1 MGNVAKTDIS
11 LNYDIFMLDYRG
23 YGKSEGKIRSLNQS
37 FEDNQMIFNEFKK
50 KYQEKDIIILVHLIG
65 TGLVSKLASDNNA
78 IQLVLQA
85 PYLSLTDMMCQRFFI
100 HTNHHFKI

>member
-50 KYQEKDIIILVHLIG
+50 KISRKGYYNFSTLNWNGTCLKIG
-65 TGLVSKLASDNNA
+65 IG
-78 IQLVLQA
+78 
-85 PYLSLTDMMCQRFFI
+85 
-100 HTNHHFKI
+100 